1 MTTAADPALTAI
13 VAELSEAAA
22 HVDPQQTHA
31 LSEAIVTARR
41 VYLTGAGRSG
51 LIGRAFANRLL
62 HLGVAVAVVG
72 EPTTPPLAAGDLLI
86 AVSGSG
92 RTSSLLASAQKA
104 KQLGA
109 AVATI
114 TLSSEGPIAALCD
127 VAVVLPGTTRLARET
142 GFAQEVSPSA
152 QPVGSLFEQLAWLVC
167 DSVVMDVRQRTGQTN
182 DDLIARHANLE

>member
-1 MTTAADPALTAI
+1 MTSATNSALETI
-13 VAELSEAAA
+13 VAELTEAAA
-22 HVDPQQTHA
+22 HVDAQQTNA
-31 LSEAIVTARR
+31 LSEAIVAARR

-62 HLGVAVAVVG
+62 HLGVPVAVVG

-104 KQLGA
+104 KDLGA

-114 TLSSEGPIAALCD
+114 TLSPQGPIAALCD
-127 VAVVLPGTTRLARET
+127 VAVVLPGTTRLARDT
-142 GFAQEVSPSA
+142 GSAQEVAPSA

-167 DSVVMDVRQRTGQTN
+167 DSVVMDVRERTGQTN